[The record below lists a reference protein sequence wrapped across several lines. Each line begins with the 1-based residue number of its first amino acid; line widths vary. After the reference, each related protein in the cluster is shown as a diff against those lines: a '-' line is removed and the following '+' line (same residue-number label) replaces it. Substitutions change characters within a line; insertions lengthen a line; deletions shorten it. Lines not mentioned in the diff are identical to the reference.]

1 MSKSTA
7 NAMAMN
13 RQTPKAAAGKS
24 KSIPSR
30 RRSSPSQSTQITS
43 SPNNSGFSN
52 NKLATVNE
60 SSQEQMN
67 QHFLRELTQLYIVV
81 DKASDLIWAARG
93 ESELIANVNR
103 RTRSKF
109 DKRDKEVDQGWM
121 KDFHGSIGYGE
132 ITKVSCENPI

>member
-1 MSKSTA
+1 M
-7 NAMAMN
+7 
-13 RQTPKAAAGKS
+13 
-24 KSIPSR
+24 
-30 RRSSPSQSTQITS
+30 
-43 SPNNSGFSN
+43 
-52 NKLATVNE
+52 
-60 SSQEQMN
+60 
-67 QHFLRELTQLYIVV
+67 RELTQLYIIV

-132 ITKVSCENPI
+132 ITKVSCEKAL